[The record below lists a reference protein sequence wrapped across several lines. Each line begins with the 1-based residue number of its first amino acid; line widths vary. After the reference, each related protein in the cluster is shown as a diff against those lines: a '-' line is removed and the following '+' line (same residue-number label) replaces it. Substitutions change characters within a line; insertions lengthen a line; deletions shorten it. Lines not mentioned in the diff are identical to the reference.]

1 MNCGLFIRLMHFT
14 QIQRTRAK
22 RILMTSYSWWR
33 KHLRNARAI
42 TRAARRIQM
51 SPVTVF
57 RPGRV
62 KLPWN
67 WKKPEN
73 NSLLRKKREMMM
85 MTIETNKPS
94 VQLNSLHCTLFF
106 LCVLFRSVWSA
117 ESLAFVESWHEQA
130 KNKTDIQ
137 MRVQEINFSK
147 ACTGNQLKK
156 NNKTKQN
163 AKPCVKW
170 NIRAFSYKFRFFFE
184 NRKKRNNNN
193 KDLNTF
199 FFLRSLIYW

>member
-1 MNCGLFIRLMHFT
+1 
-14 QIQRTRAK
+14 
-22 RILMTSYSWWR
+22 
-33 KHLRNARAI
+33 
-42 TRAARRIQM
+42 
-51 SPVTVF
+51 
-57 RPGRV
+57 
-62 KLPWN
+62 
-67 WKKPEN
+67 
-73 NSLLRKKREMMM
+73 MMM

-137 MRVQEINFSK
+137 MRVQEINFQMRVQEI
-147 ACTGNQLKK
+147 NQKN

-184 NRKKRNNNN
+184 NRKKRNNKN
-193 KDLNTF
+193 KDLNI
-199 FFLRSLIYW
+199 FFLRSLIC